1 MSKDEKR
8 IALVT
13 GANRGIGLE
22 IARGLATQGYKVIL
36 TSRDEAKGRAAAD
49 KLGKDGLDVAYQQLD
64 VTDPAGV
71 RRIADYVNK
80 ELGRLDVLVNNAGVY
95 LDKGANFE
103 GGDVLTSDLDLVKKT
118 MEANFYGPLR
128 LCQALVPLMKKNRYG
143 RIVNMSSGMAQLHDM
158 GSGSFAYRLSKTAI
172 NVLTRVLAGELGG
185 SNILVNSASP
195 GWVRTDMGGPSA
207 PQTPAQ
213 GADTPIFLA
222 TLPDGGPTGGFFKD
236 RERMEW

>member
-1 MSKDEKR
+1 MDKNEKR
-8 IALVT
+8 VALVT
-13 GANRGIGLE
+13 GANKGIGLE
-22 IARGLATQGYKVIL
+22 IARGLAAKGYKVIL
-36 TSRDEAKGRAAAD
+36 TARDEARGRAAAEAMN
-49 KLGKDGLDVAYQQLD
+49 KDGLDVVFHQLD

-71 RRIADYVNK
+71 RRVAEFAGK
-80 ELGRLDVLVNNAGVY
+80 QLGRLDVLVNNAGVY
-95 LDKGANFE
+95 LDKGANGD
-103 GGDVLTSDLDLVKKT
+103 GGVLSSDLEVVKKT

-128 LCQALVPLMKKNRYG
+128 LCQALVPLMQKNRYG
-143 RIVNMSSGMAQLHDM
+143 RIVNMSSGMGQLHDM

-172 NVLTRVLAGELGG
+172 NVLTRVLAAELAG

-222 TLPDGGPTGGFFKD
+222 TLLDGGPTGGFFKD

>member
-1 MSKDEKR
+1 MAKNEQR
-8 IALVT
+8 VALVT
-13 GANRGIGLE
+13 GANKGIGLE
-22 IARGLATQGYKVIL
+22 ITRGLAAQGYKVIL
-36 TSRDEAKGRAAAD
+36 TARDEARGGAAAEAL
-49 KLGKDGLDVAYQQLD
+49 KKDGLDVVFHQLD

-71 RRIADYVNK
+71 RRVAEFVEK

-95 LDKGANFE
+95 LDKGANFD
-103 GGDVLTSDLDLVKKT
+103 GGGVLSSDLEVVKKT

-128 LCQALVPLMKKNRYG
+128 LCQALAPLMKKNGYG
-143 RIVNMSSGMAQLHDM
+143 RIVNMSSGMGQLHDM

-172 NVLTRVLAGELGG
+172 NVLTRVLANELAG

-213 GADTPIFLA
+213 GADTPLFLA
-222 TLPDGGPTGGFFKD
+222 TLPDNGPTGGFFKD